1 MSTPYISAI
10 VKVPFALPETEVGQ
24 IIQADDFPGLIDKL
38 NPGYAGLKEDGERLL
53 SRMISMAAIVA
64 RFQSAL
70 IMTSG
75 IEDELPEWFLE
86 RDPIDPIDPSRTWE
100 RPECPLALIVDA
112 QAGKDLPKG
121 TIIPFSVADELLF
134 VKSLAKAGII
144 EVYFAKNEPRQQ

>member
-24 IIQADDFPGLIDKL
+24 IIGADDFPGFIDKL

-75 IEDELPEWFLE
+75 IEDELP
-86 RDPIDPIDPSRTWE
+86 DPIDPIDPSRTWD

-144 EVYFAKNEPRQQ
+144 EVYFAKNDPRQQ

>member
-24 IIQADDFPGLIDKL
+24 IIGADDFPGFIDKI
-38 NPGYAGLKEDGERLL
+38 NPGYASLKEDGERLL

-86 RDPIDPIDPSRTWE
+86 RDPIDPIDPARTWD

-144 EVYFAKNEPRQQ
+144 EVYFAKNAPRQQ